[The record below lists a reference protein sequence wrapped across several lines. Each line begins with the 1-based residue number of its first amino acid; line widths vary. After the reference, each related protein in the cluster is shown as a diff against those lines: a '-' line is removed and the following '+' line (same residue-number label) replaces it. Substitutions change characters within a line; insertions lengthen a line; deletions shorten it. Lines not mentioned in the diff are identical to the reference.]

1 MRRSLVLVFAL
12 SLLHAACASGA
23 LAGSLAHPSRRAADP
38 AGAGVDG
45 ARYLRLHVGI
55 SAPTGNFSDD
65 FDAGLGVGASI
76 ALGVSRTVLLSV
88 GAGYHGFNGNGF
100 DGDATIVPVTFNVEN
115 VFPSS
120 GGVHPWIGGGI
131 GLYNIEVE
139 SNAII
144 LQPGE
149 SNSVDETNTGI
160 NFGAGFGA
168 KSGDRDVW
176 GVGLRY
182 HHVFEGDRFN
192 DLDFLTLQAT
202 YGFSI

>member
-1 MRRSLVLVFAL
+1 MRRSFVVVLAL
-12 SLLHAACASGA
+12 SFAAASLAAEASGA
-23 LAGSLAHPSRRAADP
+23 SLARPQGRAPRP

-45 ARYLRLHVGI
+45 VTLLRLHVGL
-55 SAPTGNFSDD
+55 SAPTGNFNDD
-65 FDAGLGVGASI
+65 FDAGLGVGASV

-88 GAGYHGFNGNGF
+88 GAAYHGFNGNGF

-115 VFPSS
+115 FFPSS
-120 GGVHPWIGGGI
+120 GSVHPWIGGGF
-131 GLYNIEVE
+131 GLYNVEVE

-144 LQPGE
+144 LEPGE

-160 NFGAGFGA
+160 HFGAGIGSR
-168 KSGDRDVW
+168 SGDRDVW

-192 DLDFLTLQAT
+192 DLDFVTLQAT